1 MEYFITS
8 LLPLINQNQEAMTE
22 QVVEAEQA
30 EDELNQS
37 FQSFEQEAGD
47 DEEPTETI
55 KVEIV
60 EPLGKA
66 QDDSS
71 FTIKHFPDEQ
81 KNQDELKNKDEVIS
95 RSKIVRGM
103 LGYTI
108 ATKMNDQITNT
119 SPDSDFLD

>member
-81 KNQDELKNKDEVIS
+81 KNQDKDSIS
-95 RSKIVRGM
+95 RSEFTRGLM
-103 LGYTI
+103 VFQI
-108 ATKMNDQITNT
+108 FKMNDHIQNT
-119 SPDSDFLD
+119 PDEDFKDYM